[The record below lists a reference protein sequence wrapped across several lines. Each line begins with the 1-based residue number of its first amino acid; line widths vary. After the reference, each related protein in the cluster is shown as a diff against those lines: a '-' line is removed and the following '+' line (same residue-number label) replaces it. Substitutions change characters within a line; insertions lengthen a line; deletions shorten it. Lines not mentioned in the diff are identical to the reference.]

1 MLNLDWHFFPVFDRL
16 DPATAYPSTY
26 NFGLVATSL
35 VIAVLAA
42 FVAFSI
48 SGRIVAATT
57 RRARYAWASAGAI
70 SMGGGIWSMHFVG
83 MLAFSLPCGITYDPV
98 GTVLSMIPGILASG
112 IALTTISRPEEPG
125 LSRRSASAVLMGAGI
140 AAMHYSGMA
149 AMRPEALLRYNPRLV
164 AISIVVAV
172 VLAFVSLSIRFRFRP
187 PQSSG
192 MAATIIAAS
201 VMGCAVA
208 GMHYAAMQA
217 SIFFPLPGV
226 PTHSTALSP
235 TLLALLITIFTVL
248 IAVSTLVATFAGRQN
263 ELALNLSAEIS
274 RRKRTEEDLR
284 RSETYLAEGQ
294 RLSHTGSW
302 AFNVA
307 TRQFIHS
314 SEEHYRLFGFD
325 PRAGMPVWEDWIR
338 RLHPEDRERTVDAIE
353 QRIRERRDFE
363 LDYRTAH
370 SNGTIKYIHALGHPV
385 FNSSGD
391 LVEFV
396 GTSIDITERE
406 RAEAAL
412 RASEERWRAVFE
424 KAMVGIVTVGLDG
437 RFATANASYQRITG
451 YTEDELRNLTVL
463 DITHE
468 EDRDLIQLL
477 PANPLEARS
486 APVNE
491 FEKRYRRRDGQ
502 VVWAYVSSFVVPA
515 TETTPAFVAAI
526 VVDITGRKLTEE
538 ALQQAQADL
547 ARVNRV
553 MLLGEMTASIA
564 HEINQPI
571 AAVIT
576 NANAGL
582 RWLGARP
589 ANLEEVHQALGRIVR
604 DGNHAGEV
612 IHRIR
617 GLARKQLP
625 ARRDRSDLNEAIRE
639 AVALTQ
645 TEVQRHEV
653 NLQMRLSADLPL
665 VPGDRVQL
673 QQVIINLVMNAVEA
687 MDGQGYS
694 PRELTISSGT
704 GSSSDVFVEV
714 QDTGPGLDPADL
726 DRLFQ
731 SFYTTKPE
739 GMGLGL
745 AISRSIVEAH
755 GGRLSAVANQPHGAV
770 FRFTLPLDEPASE
783 FLEAPH

>member
-1 MLNLDWHFFPVFDRL
+1 MPMGPEADTLRLRTALRDLVALSTVPAVWVGREPPAIAAGLVDVLVNALYLDFAFVRLCDPTGGAAVEIARGSAWQAFPEWLQQYLSVNGRLSRREIVRETGGGAQRGCGIVIPIGIDAEGGVVAAACDRADFPTEIDQL
-16 DPATAYPSTY
+16 LLSVAANHAATA
-26 NFGLVATSL
+26 FRMARLVDDHRRAEEALRESERQL
-35 VIAVLAA
+35 
-42 FVAFSI
+42 
-48 SGRIVAATT
+48 
-57 RRARYAWASAGAI
+57 RRARDE
-70 SMGGGIWSMHFVG
+70 
-83 MLAFSLPCGITYDPV
+83 LETK
-98 GTVLSMIPGILASG
+98 
-112 IALTTISRPEEPG
+112 
-125 LSRRSASAVLMGAGI
+125 
-140 AAMHYSGMA
+140 
-149 AMRPEALLRYNPRLV
+149 V
-164 AISIVVAV
+164 AE
-172 VLAFVSLSIRFRFRP
+172 R
-187 PQSSG
+187 
-192 MAATIIAAS
+192 
-201 VMGCAVA
+201 
-208 GMHYAAMQA
+208 
-217 SIFFPLPGV
+217 
-226 PTHSTALSP
+226 TA
-235 TLLALLITIFTVL
+235 
-248 IAVSTLVATFAGRQN
+248 
-263 ELALNLSAEIS
+263 E
-274 RRKRTEEDLR
+274 LR
-284 RSETYLAEGQ
+284 RSEAYLAEAQ

-325 PRAGMPVWEDWIR
+325 SREGMPVWEDWVR
-338 RLHPEDRERTVDAIE
+338 RLHPEDRERTIDAIE
-353 QRIRERRDFE
+353 QRIRERTDFE
-363 LDYRTAH
+363 LDYRTGHA
-370 SNGTIKYIHALGHPV
+370 NGTIKYIHALGHPV
-385 FNSSGD
+385 FDSSGD
-391 LVEFV
+391 LVEFF
-396 GTSIDITERE
+396 GTSIDMTERK

-424 KAMVGIVTVGLDG
+424 RAIVGIVTVGLDG
-437 RFATANASYQRITG
+437 RYATANASFQRITG
-451 YTEDELRNLTVL
+451 YTEDELRTLTVF

-468 EDRDLIQLL
+468 EDRGFIRSF
-477 PANPLEARS
+477 PLEVGS
-486 APVNE
+486 ASVHE
-491 FEKRYRRRDGQ
+491 FEKRYRRKDGQ
-502 VVWAYVSSFVVPA
+502 AVWAYVSSFVVPA
-515 TETTPAFVAAI
+515 TDTSPAFIAGI
-526 VVDITGRKLTEE
+526 VVDITDRKRAEE
-538 ALQQAQADL
+538 ALRQAQADL

-582 RWLGARP
+582 RWLRAGP
-589 ANLEEVHQALGRIVR
+589 PNLEEVHQALGRIVR
-604 DGNHAGEV
+604 DGNHAGAV

-645 TEVQRHEV
+645 AEVQRHEV
-653 NLQMRLSADLPL
+653 NLQMRLADDLPL

-726 DRLFQ
+726 DRPFQ
-731 SFYTTKPE
+731 SFYTTKPD

-755 GGRLSAVANQPHGAV
+755 GGRLSAAPNQLHGAV
-770 FRFTLPLDEPASE
+770 FRFTLPVDEPASE
-783 FLEAPH
+783 FLEALH

>member
-1 MLNLDWHFFPVFDRL
+1 MGPEADTLRLRTALRDLVALSTVPAVWVGREPPAIAAGLVDVLVNALYLDFAFVRLCDPTGGAAVEIARGSAWQAFPEWLQQYLSVNGRLSRREIVRETGGGAQRGCGIVIPIGIDAEGGVVAAACDRADFPTEIDQL
-16 DPATAYPSTY
+16 LLSVAANHAATA
-26 NFGLVATSL
+26 FRMARLVDDHRRAEEALRESERQL
-35 VIAVLAA
+35 
-42 FVAFSI
+42 
-48 SGRIVAATT
+48 
-57 RRARYAWASAGAI
+57 RRARDE
-70 SMGGGIWSMHFVG
+70 
-83 MLAFSLPCGITYDPV
+83 LETK
-98 GTVLSMIPGILASG
+98 
-112 IALTTISRPEEPG
+112 
-125 LSRRSASAVLMGAGI
+125 
-140 AAMHYSGMA
+140 
-149 AMRPEALLRYNPRLV
+149 V
-164 AISIVVAV
+164 AE
-172 VLAFVSLSIRFRFRP
+172 R
-187 PQSSG
+187 
-192 MAATIIAAS
+192 
-201 VMGCAVA
+201 
-208 GMHYAAMQA
+208 
-217 SIFFPLPGV
+217 
-226 PTHSTALSP
+226 TA
-235 TLLALLITIFTVL
+235 
-248 IAVSTLVATFAGRQN
+248 
-263 ELALNLSAEIS
+263 E
-274 RRKRTEEDLR
+274 LR
-284 RSETYLAEGQ
+284 RSEAYLAEAQ

-325 PRAGMPVWEDWIR
+325 SREGMPVWEDWVR
-338 RLHPEDRERTVDAIE
+338 RLHPEDRERTIDAIE
-353 QRIRERRDFE
+353 QRIRERTDFE
-363 LDYRTAH
+363 LDYRTGHA
-370 SNGTIKYIHALGHPV
+370 NGTIKYIHALGHPV
-385 FNSSGD
+385 FDSSGD
-391 LVEFV
+391 LVEFF
-396 GTSIDITERE
+396 GTSIDMTERK

-424 KAMVGIVTVGLDG
+424 RAIVGIVTVGLDG
-437 RFATANASYQRITG
+437 RYATANASFQRITG
-451 YTEDELRNLTVL
+451 YTEDELRTLTVF

-468 EDRDLIQLL
+468 EDRGFIRSF
-477 PANPLEARS
+477 PLEVGS
-486 APVNE
+486 ASVHE
-491 FEKRYRRRDGQ
+491 FEKRYRRKDGQ
-502 VVWAYVSSFVVPA
+502 AVWAYVSSFVVPA
-515 TETTPAFVAAI
+515 TDTSPAFIAGI
-526 VVDITGRKLTEE
+526 VVDITDRKRAEE
-538 ALQQAQADL
+538 ALRQAQADL

-582 RWLGARP
+582 RWLRAGP
-589 ANLEEVHQALGRIVR
+589 PNLEEVHQALGRIVR
-604 DGNHAGEV
+604 DGNHAGAV

-645 TEVQRHEV
+645 AEVQRHEV
-653 NLQMRLSADLPL
+653 NLQMRLADDLPL

-726 DRLFQ
+726 DRPFQ
-731 SFYTTKPE
+731 SFYTTKPD

-755 GGRLSAVANQPHGAV
+755 GGRLSAAPNQLHGAV
-770 FRFTLPLDEPASE
+770 FRFTLPVDEPASE
-783 FLEAPH
+783 FLEALH

>member
-1 MLNLDWHFFPVFDRL
+1 MGPEADTLRLRTALRDLVALSTVPAVWVGREPPAIAAGLVDLLVNALYLDFAFVRLCDPTGGAAVEIARGSAWQAFPEWLQQYLSVNGRLSRREIVRETGGGAQRGCGIVIPIGIDAEGGVVAAACDRADFPTEIDQL
-16 DPATAYPSTY
+16 LLSVAANHAATA
-26 NFGLVATSL
+26 FRMARLVDDHRRAEEALRESERQL
-35 VIAVLAA
+35 
-42 FVAFSI
+42 
-48 SGRIVAATT
+48 
-57 RRARYAWASAGAI
+57 RRARDE
-70 SMGGGIWSMHFVG
+70 
-83 MLAFSLPCGITYDPV
+83 LETK
-98 GTVLSMIPGILASG
+98 
-112 IALTTISRPEEPG
+112 
-125 LSRRSASAVLMGAGI
+125 
-140 AAMHYSGMA
+140 
-149 AMRPEALLRYNPRLV
+149 V
-164 AISIVVAV
+164 AE
-172 VLAFVSLSIRFRFRP
+172 R
-187 PQSSG
+187 
-192 MAATIIAAS
+192 
-201 VMGCAVA
+201 
-208 GMHYAAMQA
+208 
-217 SIFFPLPGV
+217 
-226 PTHSTALSP
+226 TA
-235 TLLALLITIFTVL
+235 
-248 IAVSTLVATFAGRQN
+248 
-263 ELALNLSAEIS
+263 E
-274 RRKRTEEDLR
+274 LR
-284 RSETYLAEGQ
+284 RSEAYLAEAQ

-325 PRAGMPVWEDWIR
+325 SREGMPVWEDWVR
-338 RLHPEDRERTVDAIE
+338 RLHPEDRERTIDAIE
-353 QRIRERRDFE
+353 QRIRERTDFE
-363 LDYRTAH
+363 LDYRTGHA
-370 SNGTIKYIHALGHPV
+370 NGTIKYIHALGHPV
-385 FNSSGD
+385 FDSSGD
-391 LVEFV
+391 LVEFF
-396 GTSIDITERE
+396 GTSIDMTERK

-424 KAMVGIVTVGLDG
+424 RAIVGIVTVGLDG
-437 RFATANASYQRITG
+437 RYATANASFQRITG
-451 YTEDELRNLTVL
+451 YTEDELRTLTVF

-468 EDRDLIQLL
+468 EDRGFIRSF
-477 PANPLEARS
+477 PLEVGS
-486 APVNE
+486 ASVHE
-491 FEKRYRRRDGQ
+491 FEKRYRRKDGQ
-502 VVWAYVSSFVVPA
+502 AVWAYVSSFVVPA
-515 TETTPAFVAAI
+515 TDTSPAFIAGI
-526 VVDITGRKLTEE
+526 VVDITDRKRAEE
-538 ALQQAQADL
+538 ALRQAQADL

-582 RWLGARP
+582 RWLRAGP
-589 ANLEEVHQALGRIVR
+589 PNLEEVHQALGRIVR
-604 DGNHAGEV
+604 DGNHAGAV

-645 TEVQRHEV
+645 AEVQRHEV
-653 NLQMRLSADLPL
+653 NLQMRLADDLPL

-726 DRLFQ
+726 DRPFQ
-731 SFYTTKPE
+731 SFYTTKPD

-755 GGRLSAVANQPHGAV
+755 GGRLSAAPNQLHGAV
-770 FRFTLPLDEPASE
+770 FRFTLPVDEPASE
-783 FLEAPH
+783 FLEALH

>member
-1 MLNLDWHFFPVFDRL
+1 MGPEADTLRLRTALRDLVALSTVPAVWVGREPPAIAAGLVDVLVNALYLDFAFVRLCDPTGGAAVEIARGSAWQAFPEWLQQYLSVNGRLSRREIVRETGGGAQRGCGIVIPIGIDAEGGVVAAACDRADFPTEIDQL
-16 DPATAYPSTY
+16 LLSVAANHAATA
-26 NFGLVATSL
+26 FRMARLVDDHRRAEEALRESERQL
-35 VIAVLAA
+35 
-42 FVAFSI
+42 
-48 SGRIVAATT
+48 
-57 RRARYAWASAGAI
+57 RRARDE
-70 SMGGGIWSMHFVG
+70 
-83 MLAFSLPCGITYDPV
+83 LETK
-98 GTVLSMIPGILASG
+98 
-112 IALTTISRPEEPG
+112 
-125 LSRRSASAVLMGAGI
+125 
-140 AAMHYSGMA
+140 
-149 AMRPEALLRYNPRLV
+149 V
-164 AISIVVAV
+164 AE
-172 VLAFVSLSIRFRFRP
+172 R
-187 PQSSG
+187 
-192 MAATIIAAS
+192 
-201 VMGCAVA
+201 
-208 GMHYAAMQA
+208 
-217 SIFFPLPGV
+217 
-226 PTHSTALSP
+226 TA
-235 TLLALLITIFTVL
+235 
-248 IAVSTLVATFAGRQN
+248 
-263 ELALNLSAEIS
+263 E
-274 RRKRTEEDLR
+274 LR
-284 RSETYLAEGQ
+284 RSEAYLAEAQ

-325 PRAGMPVWEDWIR
+325 SREGMPVWEDWVR
-338 RLHPEDRERTVDAIE
+338 RLHPEDRERTIDAIE
-353 QRIRERRDFE
+353 QRIRERTDFE
-363 LDYRTAH
+363 LDYRTGHA
-370 SNGTIKYIHALGHPV
+370 NGTIKYIHALGHPV
-385 FNSSGD
+385 FDSSGD
-391 LVEFV
+391 LVEFF
-396 GTSIDITERE
+396 GTSIDMTERK

-424 KAMVGIVTVGLDG
+424 RAIVGIVTVGLDG
-437 RFATANASYQRITG
+437 RYATANASFQRITG
-451 YTEDELRNLTVL
+451 YTEDELRTLTVF

-468 EDRDLIQLL
+468 EDRGFIRSF
-477 PANPLEARS
+477 PLEAGS
-486 APVNE
+486 ASVHE
-491 FEKRYRRRDGQ
+491 FEKRYRRKDGQ
-502 VVWAYVSSFVVPA
+502 AVWAYVSSFVVPA
-515 TETTPAFVAAI
+515 TDTSPAFIAGI
-526 VVDITGRKLTEE
+526 VVDITDRKRAEE
-538 ALQQAQADL
+538 ALRQAQADL

-582 RWLGARP
+582 RWLRAGP
-589 ANLEEVHQALGRIVR
+589 PNLEEVHQALGRIVR
-604 DGNHAGEV
+604 DGNHAGAV

-645 TEVQRHEV
+645 AEVQRHEV
-653 NLQMRLSADLPL
+653 NLQMRLADDLPL

-726 DRLFQ
+726 DRPFQ
-731 SFYTTKPE
+731 SFYTTKPD

-755 GGRLSAVANQPHGAV
+755 GGRLSAAPNQLHGAV
-770 FRFTLPLDEPASE
+770 FRFTLPVDEPASE
-783 FLEAPH
+783 FLEALH

>member
-1 MLNLDWHFFPVFDRL
+1 LCDPTGGAAVEIARGSAWQAFPEWLQQYLSVNGRLSRREIVRETGGGAQRGCGIVIPIGIDAEGGVVAAACDRADFPTEIDQL
-16 DPATAYPSTY
+16 LLSVAANHAATA
-26 NFGLVATSL
+26 FRMARLVDDHRRAEEALRESERQL
-35 VIAVLAA
+35 
-42 FVAFSI
+42 
-48 SGRIVAATT
+48 
-57 RRARYAWASAGAI
+57 RRARDE
-70 SMGGGIWSMHFVG
+70 
-83 MLAFSLPCGITYDPV
+83 LETK
-98 GTVLSMIPGILASG
+98 
-112 IALTTISRPEEPG
+112 
-125 LSRRSASAVLMGAGI
+125 
-140 AAMHYSGMA
+140 
-149 AMRPEALLRYNPRLV
+149 V
-164 AISIVVAV
+164 AE
-172 VLAFVSLSIRFRFRP
+172 R
-187 PQSSG
+187 
-192 MAATIIAAS
+192 
-201 VMGCAVA
+201 
-208 GMHYAAMQA
+208 
-217 SIFFPLPGV
+217 
-226 PTHSTALSP
+226 TA
-235 TLLALLITIFTVL
+235 
-248 IAVSTLVATFAGRQN
+248 
-263 ELALNLSAEIS
+263 E
-274 RRKRTEEDLR
+274 LR
-284 RSETYLAEGQ
+284 RSEAYLAEAQ

-325 PRAGMPVWEDWIR
+325 SREGMPVWEDWVR
-338 RLHPEDRERTVDAIE
+338 RLHPEDRERTIDAIE
-353 QRIRERRDFE
+353 QRIRERTDFE
-363 LDYRTAH
+363 LDYRTGHA
-370 SNGTIKYIHALGHPV
+370 NGTIKYIHALGHPV
-385 FNSSGD
+385 FDSSGD
-391 LVEFV
+391 LVEFF
-396 GTSIDITERE
+396 GTSIDMTERK

-424 KAMVGIVTVGLDG
+424 RAIVGIVTVGLDG
-437 RFATANASYQRITG
+437 RYATANASFQRITG
-451 YTEDELRNLTVL
+451 YTEDELRTLTVF

-468 EDRDLIQLL
+468 EDRGFIRSF
-477 PANPLEARS
+477 PLEVGS
-486 APVNE
+486 ASVHE
-491 FEKRYRRRDGQ
+491 FEKRYRRKDGQ
-502 VVWAYVSSFVVPA
+502 AVWAYVSSFVVPA
-515 TETTPAFVAAI
+515 TDTSPAFIAGI
-526 VVDITGRKLTEE
+526 VVDITDRKRAEE
-538 ALQQAQADL
+538 ALRQAQADL

-582 RWLGARP
+582 RWLRAGP
-589 ANLEEVHQALGRIVR
+589 PNLEEVHQALGRIVR
-604 DGNHAGEV
+604 DGNHAGAV

-645 TEVQRHEV
+645 AEVQRHEV
-653 NLQMRLSADLPL
+653 NLQMRLADDLPL

-726 DRLFQ
+726 DRPFQ
-731 SFYTTKPE
+731 SFYTTKPD

-755 GGRLSAVANQPHGAV
+755 GGRLSAAPNQLHGAV
-770 FRFTLPLDEPASE
+770 FRFTLPVDEPASE
-783 FLEAPH
+783 FLEALH